1 MDEDY
6 KMHQLLGQVHY
17 REKRKNPEEERD
29 EYEKALQDIL
39 NATTVGQMVAIADRV
54 LKENRK

>member
-17 REKRKNPEEERD
+17 REKRKNPEQERD
-29 EYEKALQDIL
+29 EYKLALQRIIR
-39 NATTVGQMVAIADRV
+39 ATTVGEMLMIASTV
-54 LKENRK
+54 LEENRK

>member
-1 MDEDY
+1 MDEEY
-6 KMHQLLGQVHY
+6 QMHQLLGLVHY

-29 EYEKALQDIL
+29 EYKKALQDIL